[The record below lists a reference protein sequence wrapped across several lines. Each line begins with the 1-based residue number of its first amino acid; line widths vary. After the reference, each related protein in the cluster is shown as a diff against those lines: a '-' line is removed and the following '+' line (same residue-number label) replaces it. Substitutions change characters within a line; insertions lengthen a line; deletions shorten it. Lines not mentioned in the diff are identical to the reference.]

1 MYQLYND
8 RLTPDIIAHRTRRIS
23 VSGESTPGPRRIR
36 IDRVRGRRV
45 WKAPVFTLSVGR
57 LRTKAKNKRES
68 RTRTQPAQPGR
79 ASSASAGEGPCFL
92 HTLPQLPRMLRTDHH
107 GPRTGLGQQ
116 PGNLV
121 LRSCQAKT
129 SHHSINVD
137 QQVSRSWLFW
147 SSHPRVRKRQQG
159 NHS

>member
-1 MYQLYND
+1 MECTSFDND
-8 RLTPDIIAHRTRRIS
+8 HLTPDIVPIEPRRIS

-36 IDRVRGRRV
+36 IDRRRRRV
-45 WKAPVFTLSVGR
+45 WKAPLFTLSVGR

-79 ASSASAGEGPCFL
+79 ASRASAGEGPCFL
-92 HTLPQLPRMLRTDHH
+92 HTSSQFPKMLRTDHH

-159 NHS
+159 